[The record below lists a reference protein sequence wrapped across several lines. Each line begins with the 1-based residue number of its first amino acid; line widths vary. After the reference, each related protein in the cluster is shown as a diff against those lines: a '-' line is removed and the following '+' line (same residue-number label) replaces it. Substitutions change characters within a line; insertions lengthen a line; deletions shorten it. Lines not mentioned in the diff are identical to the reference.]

1 MPPIRI
7 SPSSGC
13 SKPAINRSEVVLPQ
27 PDGPRR
33 DRNSPLR
40 TFSVTALTAVSEP
53 NRLVTARSSTSYAW
67 SLYWAFTPHPPPRGI
82 RAPYGQW
89 PPPVH
94 TQVGPPRVS
103 RASDQR
109 LQALRTTTPPA
120 TTATTAVPSSTRMSA
135 PKPYRPG

>member
-1 MPPIRI
+1 MPPIKI

-33 DRNSPLR
+33 DRNSPVR
-40 TFSVTALTAVSEP
+40 TFRVTALTAVSEP

-67 SLYWAFTPHPPPRGI
+67 SLYRAFTPDLPPRRGI
-82 RAPYGQW
+82 RAPYGQR

-94 TQVGPPRVS
+94 TPARTAQVSYACRGRGPRG
-103 RASDQR
+103 A
-109 LQALRTTTPPA
+109 AA
-120 TTATTAVPSSTRMSA
+120 
-135 PKPYRPG
+135 KGHRP